1 MKFVVKNTQMRI
13 SSWLNEALVLFL
25 NSILNVLNMKT
36 IFYLLFL
43 VIWTCNVSG
52 QSLNP
57 EIVSSAGETYQ
68 GSSMQIDWTLGEL
81 SIVTIQNASK
91 QITQGFHQPI
101 YTITSVNELPQELGE
116 VNVYPNPTSGI
127 IMIKINLDNTQN
139 VRVQLI
145 DFNGKLI
152 WTKKEN
158 GSQIEWDESIKNLP
172 NGTYFLNLMFN
183 GNKHSQTFKILKN
196 EN

>member
-1 MKFVVKNTQMRI
+1 MRI

-158 GSQIEWDESIKNLP
+158 GSQIEWVESIKNLP

-196 EN
+196 D

>member
-158 GSQIEWDESIKNLP
+158 GSQIEWVESIKNLP

-196 EN
+196 D